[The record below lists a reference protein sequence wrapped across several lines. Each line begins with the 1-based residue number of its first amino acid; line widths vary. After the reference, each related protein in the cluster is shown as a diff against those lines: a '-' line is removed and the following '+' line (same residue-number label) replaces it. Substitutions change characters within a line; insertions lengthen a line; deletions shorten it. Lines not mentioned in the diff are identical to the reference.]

1 MSAEHQGMVS
11 VDALFENKTLKSQLM
26 WDLLEQGG
34 VRYYAFNL
42 LYNGKIPDQSQLEDI
57 DFRDIR

>member
-34 VRYYAFNL
+34 VRYYSFNL